1 MKRKDITSSI
11 ERLEAFEKRLN
22 VKFESLSAFETKEEY
37 EDDHNVVVLGELHAT
52 SGTGIDG
59 DIEIQLTVYDNSGRI
74 IKTATEYVDSEK
86 FFGFHTFEINCAVPP
101 KTVAKTRLIPKL
113 F

>member
-37 EDDHNVVVLGELHAT
+37 LDDHNVVVLGELHAIRD
-52 SGTGIDG
+52 TGISE
-59 DIEIQLTVYDNSGRI
+59 DIEIQLTVYDNSGRV
-74 IKTATEYVDSEK
+74 IKTATEYIDSDK
-86 FFGFHTFEINCAVPP
+86 FFGFHTFEITCTVPP
-101 KTVAKTRLIPKL
+101 KTVTKTRLIPKL
-113 F
+113 S